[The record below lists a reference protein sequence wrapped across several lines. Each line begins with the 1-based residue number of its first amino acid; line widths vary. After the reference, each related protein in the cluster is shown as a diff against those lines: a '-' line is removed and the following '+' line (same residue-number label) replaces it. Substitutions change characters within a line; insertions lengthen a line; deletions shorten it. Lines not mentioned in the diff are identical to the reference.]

1 MKKSMIAVLAAMLVL
16 AFSAAAFA
24 GTIQIV
30 NATGFTLQE
39 IYVSDSGTE
48 DWEEDVLGGDVLEDG
63 VTLNLQVNGS
73 YEYFDLAAVDGEDNQ
88 ASWTGLPGNAR
99 KITIY
104 ADATADVQ

>member
-1 MKKSMIAVLAAMLVL
+1 MKKSIVAFLTVMAVFV
-16 AFSAAAFA
+16 FSAAAFA

-63 VTLNLQVNGS
+63 VTLNLRVNGS
-73 YEYFDLAAVDGEDNQ
+73 YEYFDLAAVDTEGNQ
-88 ASWTGLPGNAR
+88 VQWAELPGEAS
-99 KITIY
+99 KITIHG
-104 ADATADVQ
+104 DGSADVQ